1 MENLNEI
8 SAVGPDRFALALEM
22 LPLHDPKVST
32 GAEDGSTWSLTV
44 SHGLPIDL

>member
-32 GAEDGSTWSLTV
+32 GAEDASTRSLTV
-44 SHGLPIDL
+44 TYKPPY